1 MLQISNVSKQ
11 YGDNSILANVSLTV
25 SRADRLGLVGPNGC
39 GKTTLL
45 RIIAGEERPDSG
57 SVHLNPPSLRL
68 GYLEQG
74 LRYHESD
81 TVADLL
87 QADQSELELAQAEVA
102 KLADSV
108 AAADQAEQTRL
119 MDAYTKAL
127 AALEAAAGRQTA
139 AHDAE
144 TVLAG
149 LGLTSVPLDT
159 PVAALSGGQKT
170 RLGLARL
177 LLERPTILLLDEPT
191 NHLDIEA
198 LEWLEEWLRRYRGA
212 ALIVSHDRT
221 FLDRTV
227 SAVLELDPHTHTL
240 TVYPGTYADYVK
252 AKIRQQEKQWAA
264 YKDQQERI
272 TRVHA
277 DARRL
282 SGYAG
287 SIERGT
293 TDFATRKIAK
303 GIARRATVQR
313 HRLERELEKERV
325 DKPTRS
331 WQMKLE
337 FTDTPPSGRDVIIL
351 EGVAAGYEGV
361 PLFTNVTQVLR
372 AGERVALV
380 GPNGE
385 GKTALLRVVSG
396 QLEPLDGRV
405 RLGANVKLG
414 YLHQEQEDLDPTE
427 TPFDTLQRSARMS
440 ETEVRS
446 FLHFFLFSGDDV
458 FVPIGDLSYG
468 ERARL
473 MLARLVATGCNCL
486 LLDEP
491 INHLDIPSRA
501 RFEQAMANF
510 EGTVLAVAHDRYF
523 VRQFASRIWSLADGT
538 LNSYLSLDH
547 WSQARH
553 ARDSR
558 PRREPASAP

>member
-11 YGDNSILANVSLTV
+11 YGDSSVLANVSLTV
-25 SRADRLGLVGPNGC
+25 NRGDPLGLVGPNGC

-57 SVHLNPPSLRL
+57 SVHLNPPGLRL

-81 TVADLL
+81 AVADLL
-87 QADQSELELAQAEVA
+87 QADQSELELAQAKVA
-102 KLADSV
+102 ELANSV
-108 AAADQAEQTRL
+108 AAAGKAEQTRL

-127 AALEAAAGRQTA
+127 TALEAATQRQTA

-149 LGLTSVPLDT
+149 LGLASVPLDT

-177 LLERPTILLLDEPT
+177 LLERPTTLLLDEPT
-191 NHLDIEA
+191 NHLDIQA

-227 SAVLELDPHTHTL
+227 SAVLELATHTHTL

-264 YKDQQERI
+264 YRDQQERI
-272 TRVHA
+272 ARVQA

-351 EGVAAGYEGV
+351 EGVAAGYGGV

-385 GKTALLRVVSG
+385 GKTTLLRVISG
-396 QLEPLDGRV
+396 QLEPQDGRV

-414 YLHQEQEDLDPTE
+414 YLHQEQDDLDPTQ
-427 TPFDTLQRSARMS
+427 TPFDTLQRSAPMS
-440 ETEVRS
+440 ETTVRS
-446 FLHFFLFSGDDV
+446 FLYFFLFSGDDV
-458 FVPIGDLSYG
+458 FVPIGNLSFG
-468 ERARL
+468 ERAVL

-501 RFEQAMANF
+501 RFEQAMVNF
-510 EGTVLAVAHDRYF
+510 EARSWPWLTTATLSGSSPA
-523 VRQFASRIWSLADGT
+523 ASGPSPMG
-538 LNSYLSLDH
+538 
-547 WSQARH
+547 
-553 ARDSR
+553 
-558 PRREPASAP
+558 P